1 MKVTKKFVVK
11 KEAKNEVITYM
22 EYENLKGLNIKP
34 KHKQDFEDMINVNE
48 MIVINPGLIEK
59 LISKK
64 CKRHFERIIAMLT
77 YACEEDGDDDSSFM
91 LVLDEMER
99 LKNLIINKYKQ
110 YMDEKEC
117 ELLLKKIELLKQEA
131 EERRRYIIESSMNY
145 EKKGKKSR

>member
-1 MKVTKKFVVK
+1 
-11 KEAKNEVITYM
+11 
-22 EYENLKGLNIKP
+22 
-34 KHKQDFEDMINVNE
+34 
-48 MIVINPGLIEK
+48 
-59 LISKK
+59 
-64 CKRHFERIIAMLT
+64 MLT

-131 EERRRYIIESSMNY
+131 EERRRYIIEKSMAY
-145 EKKGKKSR
+145 EEKGKKSR